1 MKEGSNEDRDD
12 QFADGVDVDAA
23 AAGLRSDDEL
33 VEVIAPQLRD
43 VQLDALDLWVRG
55 ERIRER
61 NHVKGLH
68 GNFVEGERFVGGHY
82 QNGTVHLL
90 LFHLPSSVDPHGAV
104 WNDRFLGFGADLDTI
119 MSTACEIQ
127 LFLLRID
134 EVVDLN
140 QSGTANNRNKTTVI
154 GKTDGENRSLRN
166 KGNRGRQLH
175 RKQGQVAKRLKEHST
190 AISPISSK

>member
-1 MKEGSNEDRDD
+1 MKEESNEDRDD

-68 GNFVEGERFVGGHY
+68 GNFVEGERFVGGHH

-104 WNDRFLGFGADLDTI
+104 RNDRFLGFGADLDAI
-119 MSTACEIQ
+119 MSTACEI
-127 LFLLRID
+127 
-134 EVVDLN
+134 
-140 QSGTANNRNKTTVI
+140 
-154 GKTDGENRSLRN
+154 
-166 KGNRGRQLH
+166 
-175 RKQGQVAKRLKEHST
+175 
-190 AISPISSK
+190 